1 MASDALDLARS
12 DTAGLNT
19 TGSDTTGAIASG
31 CVSGGAASEF
41 VLQYPEDLPVSARR
55 HEIAE
60 LISAHQVVV
69 IAGETGS
76 GKSTQIPKICLELGR
91 GTAGMIAHTQP
102 RRVAARAIASRIAA
116 ELQVDLGGLVGYS
129 VRFDDSANENTRVR
143 VLTDGL
149 LLAELRRDPLLRRY
163 DTIIIDEA
171 HERSLN
177 IDFLL
182 GYLHRI
188 LPERPDLRV
197 IITSATIDTARFA
210 EHFSHNHRVVPVI
223 EVTGRTYPVEVR
235 YQPPAEGE
243 DQVDAVCAAV
253 EQLLPAEADVLVFM
267 SGEREIHDAA
277 EALRERYGSDVEVV
291 PLYARLSSAEQQ
303 RVFAAHDRPRVVL
316 STNVAETSITV
327 PGIRAVVDTGV
338 ARISRYSRR
347 LKVQR
352 LPIEPIS
359 QASADQRAGRCGRV
373 GPGVCIRLYEAEE
386 FDTRPRFSEPEI
398 LRTNLAAVMLQMA
411 SLGLGEVE
419 DFAFVD
425 PPDRGVIRDGRAL
438 LNELGALRT
447 DPGIQKME
455 LTPLGRRLA
464 RLPVD
469 PRLGRMVIEAD
480 TQSVVREVLIIA
492 AALSIRDPRERPE
505 DHRQRADE
513 LHARFKVPGSD
524 LLGFVA
530 LWDHL
535 RREQRQRSSSSFRR
549 MCKAEFVNYVR
560 VREWQDLFSQLRRAA
575 GEVGIRPTSDHGI
588 SANLDAIAD
597 QVHRSVLAGH
607 LSHLGR
613 REDKSRE
620 YQGARGSRF
629 VISAPSV
636 MMRATAPWVV
646 AAELVETDRLRARA
660 AASVSVKWAEELG
673 AHLVARSYSE
683 PQWDAQR
690 GVAMTAETVT
700 LFGLVLAAGRMV
712 TYGQVD
718 AEAAREM
725 FIRHAL
731 VERDWASRHRFLE
744 RNARTLERLAELERR
759 TRRAG
764 LFDGDTMFWF
774 YADRIPA
781 GVVSGRHFDKWWQKQ
796 RDKDPQFL
804 TISDQVLAEM
814 GMDPAATPDELRQ
827 GDLALR
833 VMYRHDPES
842 ALDGI
847 SVHIPITLLN
857 QVSVK
862 GMDWLVPGYRSD
874 LIAAVLR
881 GLPKSVRREL
891 GPMAEV
897 IRSLEDTLLVEGPDL
912 NLPVVRWVLDRTGI
926 AEGLVD
932 ESHLL
937 AQLPAH
943 LRMKYVVV
951 SGTGIV
957 LDAGG
962 DLGAIRSRQID
973 AMRSALIAATGFTE
987 MHGQDH
993 WSVRVIPQQVL
1004 GAGLEVAY
1012 PALID
1017 EGRTV
1022 GLTLVASPKVQRL
1035 THRSGIR
1042 RLLLGSVAPSRKALL
1057 TRVTGTEQ
1065 LALAGTEFTLRD
1077 LAIDASIAAV
1087 DRVLDDHGLVWDDIG
1102 YRQLETKVR
1111 ANGPQIAADLF
1122 SAGIAVA
1129 AMAGGILQRC
1139 EAMTSAALELTADDA
1154 RAHLRRLVRPGFVVS
1169 VGSRRLPDLARCV
1182 AGIEYRLDHLG
1193 GQIDRDHHRIAQV
1206 APLEARYRA
1215 LLRTAP
1221 VRDAV
1226 EEIGWSLE
1234 ELRLSVFAQ
1243 KLGVRPGVSATRIHR
1258 QLSAWGS

>member
-1 MASDALDLARS
+1 M
-12 DTAGLNT
+12 
-19 TGSDTTGAIASG
+19 
-31 CVSGGAASEF
+31 SGGAASEF

-60 LISAHQVVV
+60 LIAAHQVVV

-116 ELQVDLGGLVGYS
+116 ELQVELGGLVGYS
-129 VRFDDSANENTRVR
+129 VRFDDSANESTRVR

-163 DTIIIDEA
+163 DTVIIDEA

-210 EHFSHNHRVVPVI
+210 EHFSRDHRVVPVI

-235 YQPPAEGE
+235 YQPPTEGE

-253 EQLLPAEADVLVFM
+253 EQLLPDEADVLVFM

-277 EALRERYGSDVEVV
+277 EALRQRHGSDVEVV

-303 RVFAAHDRPRVVL
+303 RVFAPHDRPRVVL

-386 FDTRPRFSEPEI
+386 FDTRPRFSDPEI

-425 PPDRGVIRDGRAL
+425 PPDRGAIRDGRAL
-438 LNELGALRT
+438 LNELGALT
-447 DPGIQKME
+447 AETGVQDLE
-455 LTPLGRRLA
+455 LTPLGRKLA

-524 LLGFVA
+524 LLGYVA

-575 GEVGIRPTSDHGI
+575 GEVGIRPAADHGV
-588 SANLDAIAD
+588 STDLETIAD

-613 REDKSRE
+613 RDDKSRE

-660 AASVSVKWAEELG
+660 VASVSAKWAEELG

-712 TYGQVD
+712 AYGRVD
-718 AEAAREM
+718 AEVAREM

-764 LFDGDTMFWF
+764 LFDEDTLFRF
-774 YADRIPA
+774 YADRIPPR
-781 GVVSGRHFDKWWQKQ
+781 VVSGRHFDKWWQKHRQ
-796 RDKDPQFL
+796 TDPQYL

-814 GMDPAATPDELRQ
+814 GMDPAATPDELHQ

-833 VMYRHDPES
+833 VLYRHDPES

-847 SVHIPITLLN
+847 SVQIPIALLN
-857 QVSVK
+857 QVSAK
-862 GMDWLVPGYRSD
+862 GMDWLVPGYRSE

-881 GLPKSVRREL
+881 SVPKSVRREL

-897 IRSLEDTLLVEGPDL
+897 VHLVEDTLLAEGPDL
-912 NLPVVRWVLDRTGI
+912 DVPMVRWMLDRAGI
-926 AEGLVD
+926 AVGTVD
-932 ESHLL
+932 ESQLA

-951 SGTGIV
+951 NAAGEV

-973 AMRSALIAATGFTE
+973 AMRAALIAATGFDE
-987 MHGQDH
+987 MRRLDH
-993 WSVRVIPQQVL
+993 WSVHTIPRQVF
-1004 GAGLEVAY
+1004 GAGSEVAY
-1012 PALID
+1012 PALVD

-1022 GLTLVASPKVQRL
+1022 GLTLVASPKAQRL
-1035 THRSGIR
+1035 THRNGIR
-1042 RLLLGSVAPSRKALL
+1042 RLLLSSVAPSRKTLL
-1057 TRVTGTEQ
+1057 AKVTGTEQ
-1065 LALAGTEFTLRD
+1065 LALAGTEFALRD

-1087 DRVLDDHGLVWDDIG
+1087 DRVLDDHGLVWDDAS
-1102 YRQLETKVR
+1102 YRLLEAKVR
-1111 ANGPQIAADLF
+1111 ANGPQVAADLF

-1129 AMAGGILQRC
+1129 AMAGGIVQRC
-1139 EAMTSAALELTADDA
+1139 EAMTSPALVPTADDA

-1169 VGSRRLPDLARCV
+1169 VGSRRLPDLARYV
-1182 AGIEYRLDHLG
+1182 AGIEYRLDHLA

-1215 LLRTAP
+1215 LLRTGP
-1221 VRDAV
+1221 VREVV
-1226 EEIGWSLE
+1226 EELGWSLE

-1243 KLGVRPGVSATRIHR
+1243 KLGVRSGVSATRIHR